1 MTINESDARYSA
13 PSGRN
18 DPYVRILEL
27 ERHISNLQIQL
38 SRDAAELERL
48 RAKVKDNERT
58 AGILRALA
66 DTLPDWVFVKDR
78 NHRYCFVN
86 KAYAA
91 SLNMQPDEILGK
103 DDIELGFPE
112 YNVKGDPERGI
123 RGFWADDRQVM
134 ESGEPLI
141 IPQDIATLDGEEHI
155 FFTSK
160 LPLSDGQGDVWG
172 VLVLCH
178 DVTEQYAASEAKRRS
193 MEQEVLIAAQ
203 QAAIRELST
212 PLIPVADGVVVM
224 PIIGTIESTRALQ
237 ITETLLTGITQ
248 YHAHTA
254 LLDITGVKVI
264 DTQVAAALV
273 RAAQSARLLGTDV
286 ILTGISPEVA
296 QTLVHIGA
304 DLGAL
309 KTHSSLQHGI
319 AYALQRTWR

>member
-1 MTINESDARYSA
+1 MTIEQNNARSSVSQSHEPDAR
-13 PSGRN
+13 
-18 DPYVRILEL
+18 VLEL
-27 ERHISNLQIQL
+27 ERRISDLQQQMA
-38 SRDAAELERL
+38 RDAAEMEQL
-48 RAKVKDNERT
+48 RARADEYERI
-58 AGILRALA
+58 AGILHTLA
-66 DTLPDWVFVKDR
+66 DNIPDWVLVKDR
-78 NHRYCFVN
+78 NHRYRFAN

-91 SLNMQPDEILGK
+91 SLHMQPDEMLGK

-141 IPQDIATLDGEEHI
+141 IPRDIATINGEEHI

-160 LPLSDGQGDVWG
+160 LPLKDGQGDIWG

-178 DVTEQYAASEAKRRS
+178 DVTDQHAASEAKRQS
-193 MEQEVLIAAQ
+193 MEHEALIAAQ

-224 PIIGTIESTRALQ
+224 PIIGTVESTRALQ
-237 ITETLLTGITQ
+237 IMETLLTGITQ

-264 DTQVAAALV
+264 DTQIAAALV
-273 RAAQSARLLGTDV
+273 RSAQSARLLGTDV

-309 KTHSSLQHGI
+309 KTHSSLQRGI
-319 AYALQRTWR
+319 AYALQRQQ

>member
-1 MTINESDARYSA
+1 MTQSNAGSPVSQTHESDAHM
-13 PSGRN
+13 
-18 DPYVRILEL
+18 LEL
-27 ERHISNLQIQL
+27 ERRISDLQQQMA
-38 SRDAAELERL
+38 RDAAEMERL
-48 RAKVKDNERT
+48 RIRADSNERA

-66 DTLPDWVFVKDR
+66 DNIPDWVFVKDR
-78 NHRYCFVN
+78 NHRYRFVN

-91 SLNMQPDEILGK
+91 SLQMHPDDMLGK

-141 IPQDIATLDGEEHI
+141 IPRDVATLNGKEHI

-160 LPLSDGQGDVWG
+160 LPLKDGDRHIWG

-178 DVTEQYAASEAKRRS
+178 DVTDQQEALEAKRQS
-193 MEQEVLIAAQ
+193 MEHEALIAAQ

-224 PIIGTIESTRALQ
+224 PIVGTVESTRALQ
-237 ITETLLTGITQ
+237 IMETLLTGIAQ
-248 YHAHTA
+248 YRAHTA

-264 DTQVAAALV
+264 DTQIAAALV

-304 DLGAL
+304 DLSAL
-309 KTHSSLQHGI
+309 KTHSSLQRGI
-319 AYALQRTWR
+319 AYALRRQR

>member
-1 MTINESDARYSA
+1 MTIHPNDAGHSVPRSD
-13 PSGRN
+13 
-18 DPYVRILEL
+18 DLQVRVLEL
-27 ERHISNLQIQL
+27 ERRISDLQRQMA
-38 SRDAAELERL
+38 RDAAETEAL
-48 RAKVKDNERT
+48 RAKANDYERI
-58 AGILRALA
+58 AGILHTLA
-66 DTLPDWVFVKDR
+66 DNIPDWVFVKDR
-78 NHRYCFVN
+78 NHRYRFVN

-91 SLNMQPDEILGK
+91 SLHMQPDEMLGK

-141 IPQDIATLDGEEHI
+141 IPEDIVTLDGEEHI

-160 LPLSDGQGDVWG
+160 LPLSDGQGGVWG

-178 DVTEQYAASEAKRRS
+178 DVTEQHAASEAKRRS

-237 ITETLLTGITQ
+237 IMETLLTGITQ
-248 YHAHTA
+248 YRAHTA

-264 DTQVAAALV
+264 DTQIAAALV

-304 DLGAL
+304 DLGTL

-319 AYALQRTWR
+319 AYALQRK